1 MNRHA
6 LGLVFPI
13 LIAAGSIAM
22 DDAQAADTNEKET
35 ANATALEALED
46 RPTRLEGTIAGI
58 VYAALF
64 DPCLVSVHD
73 DEFSILCSVSPPLSD
88 PQFVRRCFES
98 AAINMQFNRA
108 PDGSGN
114 VFILKDA
121 GSWGATHP
129 VEAVNDV
136 RFSMVHGQSGEAFL
150 TDRK

>member
-6 LGLVFPI
+6 LGLRFPI
-13 LIAAGSIAM
+13 LIAAGCIAM

-35 ANATALEALED
+35 VNAITLEALD
-46 RPTRLEGTIAGI
+46 DHLTRLESTIAGN
-58 VYAALF
+58 VYTALF
-64 DPCLVSVHD
+64 DPCL
-73 DEFSILCSVSPPLSD
+73 
-88 PQFVRRCFES
+88 ES
-98 AAINMQFNRA
+98 AAINMEFNRA

-121 GSWGATHP
+121 GRWGTTHR

-136 RFSMVHGQSGEAFL
+136 CSSMVYGQSGEAFL